1 MAEVLR
7 VPEAL
12 RAVAS
17 RCGALASEVAAGEA
31 PVSGPSSRPSAA
43 ACSAGHAGVAA
54 VQAASAARMQ
64 ATRSALSAAKTA
76 YDDNEDQSAAKL
88 RAVGGQVV

>member
-1 MAEVLR
+1 MLR

-17 RCGALASEVAAGEA
+17 RCGALASEVDAGEA
-31 PVSGPSSRPSAA
+31 PVSRPSSQPSAA

-54 VQAASAARMQ
+54 VQAASTARMQ
-64 ATRSALSAAKTA
+64 ATSTELSTAKTA
-76 YDDNEDQSAAKL
+76 YDDNEDQSAVKL
-88 RAVGGQVV
+88 RAIGGQVV